1 MNAPAPLAARIDQ
14 WLDARGWS
22 AFPFQRDVWSHVAA
36 GRSGL
41 LHATTG
47 AGKTYAVWLGALRA
61 FGEPAVR
68 GAAPLTVLWLTPMR
82 ALAADTAR
90 ALEAPLEPLGVG
102 WTIGIRTGDTSGAQ
116 RAKQSRRLPSALVT
130 TPESLS
136 LLLTRPDARERF
148 AGLRMV
154 VADEWHELLGNKRG
168 VQVQLALARL
178 ARWNPRL
185 VVWGLSA
192 TLGNLDEA
200 ARVLLGNRDDGVQV
214 RGRVPKEL
222 VIDTLMP
229 PTIERF
235 PWGGHMGRNLVNEVV
250 AEIDAT
256 EGSTLLFTNTR
267 SQAELWYQALLERRP
282 DWAGIVALHHGSL
295 DRKLRDWVELGLK
308 DGTLKAVVCTSSL
321 DLGVDFLPVARVLQL
336 GSPKGVAR
344 LMQRAGRSGH
354 APGRVSRV
362 TCVPT
367 HSFELVEAA
376 AARRAAQAQ
385 RIESRRPPYQPLDVL
400 VQHLVTIA
408 LGGGFLSREL
418 LDEVRATHAYRDL
431 TDAEW
436 QWALDFVVHGGATL
450 GAYPE
455 YHRVAIDAQGVHL
468 VQDTQI
474 ARRHRM
480 SVGTIMSDASMALR
494 WMTGGRI
501 GHVEESFVSMLRKG
515 DHFLFAGKLLE
526 LARIHEMTAY
536 VRRAKPGKGV
546 VPRWMGA
553 KMPLSSELSD
563 AVRELLDAARA
574 GRYPEPEVAALAP
587 LFEVQA
593 RWSCIPGHDEV
604 LIETLASREGHHFF
618 CFAFGGRHVHVG
630 LANLIAWRAARD
642 RPGSFSMSVNDYGFE
657 LLSPEPVDW
666 EAQLAAGLFDTAR
679 LDDDVLESLNAG
691 ELARRRFREVA
702 RIAGLVFQG
711 FPGQPKSTRQL
722 QASSELFFDV
732 FTKYDP
738 ANLLVRQAKLEVL
751 EQELEL
757 SRLRTV
763 LARMNAAT
771 LRVVRTAR
779 PTPLAFPLLVARI
792 REKFT
797 NEKVADRVA
806 RMLAELEAA
815 ADAPRHAA
823 PSPRRPR
830 ARR

>member
-1 MNAPAPLAARIDQ
+1 VNAPAPLATRIET
-14 WLDARGWS
+14 WLAARGWT
-22 AFPFQRDVWSHVAA
+22 AFPFQREVWAHVAA

-47 AGKTYAVWLGALRA
+47 AGKTYAVWLGALQA
-61 FGEPAVR
+61 FARDGAR

-90 ALEAPLEPLGVG
+90 SLEAPLAPLGVE
-102 WTIGIRTGDTSGAQ
+102 WTVGIRTGDTSSGV
-116 RAKQSRRLPSALVT
+116 RARQSKRLPSALVT

-136 LLLTRPDARERF
+136 LLLTREDARERF
-148 AGLRMV
+148 AGLAMV
-154 VADEWHELLGNKRG
+154 VVDEWHELMGNKRG
-168 VQVQLALARL
+168 VQAQLALARL

-200 ARVLLGNRDDGVQV
+200 ARVLLGGRDDGVLVQ
-214 RGRVPKEL
+214 GRVPKAL
-222 VIDTLMP
+222 VIDALMP
-229 PTIERF
+229 ATIERF
-235 PWGGHMGRNLVNEVV
+235 PWGGHMGRNMADAVI
-250 AEIDAT
+250 AEIEAT

-267 SQAELWYQALLERRP
+267 SQAELWYQALLDRRP
-282 DWAGIVALHHGSL
+282 DWAGLLALHHGSL
-295 DRKLRDWVELGLK
+295 DRGLRDWVERGLK

-354 APGRVSRV
+354 APGRASRV

-376 AARRAAQAQ
+376 AARRAVAAQA
-385 RIESRRPPYQPLDVL
+385 IESRRPPAKPLDVL

-436 QWALDFVVHGGATL
+436 QWALGFVVHGGAAL

-455 YHRVAIDAQGVHL
+455 YCRVAVDERGVHG
-468 VQDTQI
+468 VRDAAI
-474 ARRHRM
+474 AKRHRM
-480 SVGTIMSDASMALR
+480 SVGTIMSDASMELR
-494 WMTGGRI
+494 YLSGGRI
-501 GHVEESFVSMLRKG
+501 GHVEESFVSMLKKG
-515 DHFLFAGKLLE
+515 DHFLFAGRVLE
-526 LARIHEMTAY
+526 LVRIHEMTAY

-546 VPRWMGA
+546 VPRWQGA
-553 KMPLSSELSD
+553 KMPLSSELAE
-563 AVRELLDAARA
+563 AVRALLDRARV
-574 GRYPEPEVAALAP
+574 GDYPEPEVAALAP
-587 LFEVQA
+587 LFAVQS
-593 RWSCIPGHDEV
+593 RWSAIPAADELLV
-604 LIETLASREGHHFF
+604 ETTRTREGHHLF
-618 CFAFGGRHVHVG
+618 CFPFGGRHVHVG
-630 LANLIAWRAARD
+630 LANLLAWRAARE

-666 EAQLAAGLFDTAR
+666 EAHLAAGLLDPAD
-679 LDDDVLESLNAG
+679 LDDHVLASLNAG

-711 FPGQPKSTRQL
+711 FPGQPTRTRHL

-732 FTKYDP
+732 FTRYDP
-738 ANLLVRQAKLEVL
+738 ANLLLRQAQIEVL

-757 SRLRTV
+757 SRLRAV
-763 LARMNAAT
+763 LARMHGAR
-771 LRVVRTAR
+771 LRVVRTTR

-792 REKFT
+792 RERFS

-815 ADAPRHAA
+815 ADA
-823 PSPRRPR
+823 
-830 ARR
+830 

>member
-1 MNAPAPLAARIDQ
+1 MNAPEDVATRVEAWLAAR
-14 WLDARGWS
+14 GWT
-22 AFPFQRDVWSHVAA
+22 AFPFQREVWEHVAH

-61 FGEPAVR
+61 FADVAAR

-90 ALEAPLEPLGVG
+90 ALEAPLEALGLV
-102 WTIGIRTGDTSGAQ
+102 WTVGIRTGDTSGSQ
-116 RAKQSRRLPSALVT
+116 RAKQARRLPSALVT

-136 LLLTRPDARERF
+136 LLLTREDARERF
-148 AGLRMV
+148 AGLAMV
-154 VADEWHELLGNKRG
+154 VVDEWHELLGNKRG
-168 VQVQLALARL
+168 VQTQLALARL

-185 VVWGLSA
+185 AVWGLSA

-200 ARVLLGNRDDGVQV
+200 LAVLLGGRAGGALV
-214 RGRVPKEL
+214 RGRVPKDL
-222 VIDTLMP
+222 VIDALMP
-229 PTIERF
+229 ATIERF
-235 PWGGHMGRNLVNEVV
+235 PWGGHMGRNMADAVI
-250 AEIDAT
+250 AEIETT

-267 SQAELWYQALLERRP
+267 SQAELWYQALLDRRP
-282 DWAGIVALHHGSL
+282 DWAGTIALHHGSL
-295 DRKLRDWVELGLK
+295 DRELRDWVELGLK
-308 DGTLKAVVCTSSL
+308 DGSLKAVVCTSSL

-354 APGRVSRV
+354 APGRTSRV

-376 AARRAAQAQ
+376 AARRAARAQA
-385 RIESRRPPYQPLDVL
+385 IESRRPPAKPLDVL

-408 LGGGFLSREL
+408 LGGGFLSPEL

-431 TDAEW
+431 TDTEW
-436 QWALDFVVHGGATL
+436 QWALAFVVHGGSTL

-455 YHRVAIDAQGVHL
+455 YCRVAVEDGGWHTVREAA
-468 VQDTQI
+468 I

-480 SVGTIMSDASMALR
+480 SVGTIMSDASMELR
-494 WMTGGRI
+494 YLTGGRI
-501 GHVEESFVSMLRKG
+501 GHVEESFVSMLKKG
-515 DHFLFAGKLLE
+515 DHFLFAGRVLE
-526 LARIHEMTAY
+526 LVRIHEMTAY

-546 VPRWMGA
+546 VPRWQGA
-553 KMPLSSELSD
+553 KMPLSSELAE
-563 AVRELLDAARA
+563 AVRELLDRART
-574 GRYPEPEVAALAP
+574 GDYPEPEVAALAP
-587 LFEVQA
+587 LFAVQA
-593 RWSCIPGHDEV
+593 KWSAIPAADELLV
-604 LIETLASREGHHFF
+604 ETTRTREGHHFF
-618 CFAFGGRHVHVG
+618 CFPFGGRHVHIG
-630 LANLIAWRAARD
+630 LAHLFAWRAARE

-657 LLSPEPVDW
+657 LLSPEPLDW
-666 EAQLAAGLFDTAR
+666 DAHIAAGLLSPAD
-679 LDDDVLESLNAG
+679 LDDHVLASLNAG

-711 FPGQPKSTRQL
+711 YPGQPKRTRHL

-732 FTKYDP
+732 FAKYDP
-738 ANLLVRQAKLEVL
+738 GNLLLRQAGLEVL

-757 SRLRTV
+757 SRLRAV
-763 LARMNAAT
+763 LARMNGAH
-771 LRVVRTAR
+771 LRLVRTAR
-779 PTPLAFPLLVARI
+779 PTPLAFPLMVARI
-792 REKFT
+792 REKFS

-815 ADAPRHAA
+815 ADA
-823 PSPRRPR
+823 
-830 ARR
+830 